1 MQRLIARWQPT
12 SGSVDVRPATAADRA
27 ALTRLT
33 ERARRTH
40 FHLDWWQLDDWIGQ
54 TTSANE
60 SGSHDALVGVN
71 GKQIAGALIAP
82 PNTPITWVRLI
93 AIADGYN
100 VKAVLGALLP
110 PAIDHLR
117 AAGVESLACLA
128 HPAWLADLLPGFGFS
143 PHLDVTNFRKDDL
156 SIPEYGAPSVTVRP
170 ATLADL
176 PAVLAN
182 DRAAFDPIW
191 WHNLDSL
198 ERILRDVAH
207 FIVAEIDGRIVGH
220 AFSDLYGRQ
229 GHLVRLA
236 VHPAAQGHGI
246 GTRLLAESLEHLITV
261 CGAWPLTLNTQADNY
276 TSQSLYR
283 RFGYRP
289 TGDSTTVMLRE
300 T

>member
-12 SGSVDVRPATAADRA
+12 SGSFDVRPATAADRA

-60 SGSHDALVGVN
+60 RSSHDALVGVN

-82 PNTPITWVRLI
+82 PNPPITWVRLI
-93 AIADGYN
+93 AIADGYDA
-100 VKAVLGALLP
+100 KAVLGALLP
-110 PAIDHLR
+110 AAIDRLR

-128 HPAWLADLLPGFGFS
+128 HPAWLADLLPGFGFR
-143 PHLDVTNFRKDDL
+143 PYLDVTNFRKDDL
-156 SIPEYGAPSVTVRP
+156 SIPEYGSPSVTVRP

-182 DRAAFDPIW
+182 DRAAFHPIW

-207 FIVAEIDGRIVGH
+207 FIAAEIDGRIVGH

-289 TGDSTTVMLRE
+289 RGDSTTVMLRE